1 MLPSLFTPHL
11 AVHFIQALLRSLAA
25 MSDRIPVRTAP
36 EKVHNGSVAYR
47 VVKLEMSKFSA
58 LELPPGGV
66 NEEHRDDF
74 LKTWPTRD
82 LTAGTRRLSAVHERE
97 RYTPSATASTYA
109 SQQSLAHLHTDVATP
124 FAHKVAMWSKQG
136 WSLPRS
142 VVQTRVTPP

>member
-1 MLPSLFTPHL
+1 MPKVARVKSAALTFHGPLGGPFQ
-11 AVHFIQALLRSLAA
+11 AVLRSLAA
-25 MSDRIPVRTAP
+25 MSDRVPVRTAP

-82 LTAGTRRLSAVHERE
+82 LTAGTRRLSAVHERV
-97 RYTPSATASTYA
+97 RHPPSATVSSYA
-109 SQQSLAHLHTDVATP
+109 SPQV
-124 FAHKVAMWSKQG
+124 
-136 WSLPRS
+136 
-142 VVQTRVTPP
+142 RVSR